1 MESLIKELPR
11 LISLQNQLRA
21 LVYRN
26 WYHCSIA
33 YGIAVPSAPNPE
45 HSQMLHT
52 LAARGGTYCLSP
64 TLCLQSVCRH
74 QAVPQTPDR
83 CGPSVRVLRH
93 EIATGL
99 GHDCRRRTTI
109 PAVRDRGVPSMC
121 DYSLQYVASRPAK
134 VGDKLVSTKFSNS
147 ITGGFA
153 AVGEPNVAVCLLPGT
168 EVAFE
173 KEVECEHTLG
183 FFPNRKLGEKVA
195 RFRQVNKEQPHVHH
209 DALEF
214 PGGTIVLLTRLSQG
228 QQATVLQLPTA
239 PRTAEEAEEQKRVGV
254 VA

>member
-1 MESLIKELPR
+1 
-11 LISLQNQLRA
+11 
-21 LVYRN
+21 
-26 WYHCSIA
+26 
-33 YGIAVPSAPNPE
+33 
-45 HSQMLHT
+45 
-52 LAARGGTYCLSP
+52 
-64 TLCLQSVCRH
+64 
-74 QAVPQTPDR
+74 
-83 CGPSVRVLRH
+83 
-93 EIATGL
+93 
-99 GHDCRRRTTI
+99 
-109 PAVRDRGVPSMC
+109 MC

-173 KEVECEHTLG
+173 KEIECEHALG
-183 FFPNRKLGEKVA
+183 LFGLFGNWKPGKKFGEKVA

-214 PGGTIVLLTRLSQG
+214 PDGTIVLLTRLSPG
-228 QQATVLQLPTA
+228 QQATVLQLPA
-239 PRTAEEAEEQKRVGV
+239 PRTAEEAEEHKRVAV